1 MTITNFIPAIW
12 SARLL
17 ANLDKKLVYANVVNR
32 DYEGEISGLG
42 DRVKINQIGPI
53 AIKDYLTGDGAAKK
67 LADPEEVTSTQ
78 QELVIDQAKYF
89 NFKVDDIDAAQ
100 ANVGL
105 VDKAMD
111 RASYAIGDVID
122 QHIASFVKD
131 AGVKVGS
138 STTPIDVNIANAYD
152 QLVDLAV
159 ALDENNVT
167 RAGRFAIIPAWYL
180 GMLSK
185 DPRFTKDF
193 KVLENGVIDGADVAG
208 FNLRMSNNVPVTA
221 KKYSI
226 LAGTEQAISY
236 AGQITNIEPY
246 RPEKTFADA
255 VKGLFV
261 YGAKVVEPK
270 ALANFT
276 CQIKAAV

>member
-1 MTITNFIPAIW
+1 MTIKNFIPTIW

-17 ANLDKKLVYANVVNR
+17 ANLDKKLVYGNVVNR

-105 VDKAMD
+105 VDKAMN

-131 AGVKVGS
+131 AGVKVGTS
-138 STTPIDVNIANAYD
+138 STPIDVDIANAYD
-152 QLVDLAV
+152 KLVDLAV

-185 DPRFTKDF
+185 DPRF
-193 KVLENGVIDGADVAG
+193 
-208 FNLRMSNNVPVTA
+208 
-221 KKYSI
+221 
-226 LAGTEQAISY
+226 LAI
-236 AGQITNIEPY
+236 
-246 RPEKTFADA
+246 
-255 VKGLFV
+255 
-261 YGAKVVEPK
+261 
-270 ALANFT
+270 
-276 CQIKAAV
+276 

>member
-1 MTITNFIPAIW
+1 MSIKNFIPTLW
-12 SARLL
+12 SARLQ
-17 ANLDKKLVYANVVNR
+17 ANLDKKLVYADVVNH
-32 DYEGEISGLG
+32 DYEGEIKKLG
-42 DRVKINQIGPI
+42 DKVKINQIGPI
-53 AIKDYLTGDGAAKK
+53 TIKDYLTGDGAPKK

-78 QELVIDQAKYF
+78 QELVIDKAKYF

-100 ANVGL
+100 ANVKL

-131 AGVKVGS
+131 AGIKVGS
-138 STTPIDVNIANAYD
+138 TATPIDVEVANAYD

-159 ALDENNVT
+159 KLDENNVT

-193 KVLENGVIDGADVAG
+193 KVLANGVIDGADVAG
-208 FNLRMSNNVPVTA
+208 FTLRMSNNVPVA
-221 KKYSI
+221 ANKYSI
-226 LAGTEQAISY
+226 MAGIEQAITY
-236 AGQITNIEPY
+236 AGQITEIESY

-261 YGAKVVEPK
+261 YGTKVIEPK
-270 ALANFT
+270 ALVNFT
-276 CQIKAAV
+276 CKVKGA

>member
-1 MTITNFIPAIW
+1 MSIKNFIPTLW

-17 ANLDKKLVYANVVNR
+17 ANLDKKLVYANVVNH
-32 DYEGEISGLG
+32 DYEGEIKNLG
-42 DRVKINQIGPI
+42 DKVKINQIGPI
-53 AIKDYLTGDGAAKK
+53 TIKDYLTGDGAAKK
-67 LADPEEVTSTQ
+67 LADPEEITSTQ

-100 ANVGL
+100 ANIKA

-131 AGVKVGS
+131 AGIKVGS
-138 STTPIDVNIANAYD
+138 TGTPVDIEVANAYD

-159 ALDENNVT
+159 KLDENNVT

-193 KVLENGVIDGADVAG
+193 KVLENGVVDGADVAG
-208 FNLRMSNNVPVTA
+208 FQLRMSNNVPVSA
-221 KKYSI
+221 NKYSVM
-226 LAGTEQAISY
+226 AGTDQAISY
-236 AGQITNIEPY
+236 AGQITKIEPY

-261 YGAKVVEPK
+261 YGTKVIEPK
-270 ALANFT
+270 ALVNFT
-276 CQIKAAV
+276 CQIKAV

>member
-1 MTITNFIPAIW
+1 MTIKNFIPTIW

-17 ANLDKKLVYANVVNR
+17 ANLDKKLVYGNVVNR

-131 AGVKVGS
+131 AGVKVGTS
-138 STTPIDVNIANAYD
+138 STPIDVDIANAYD

-276 CQIKAAV
+276 CQIKATV

>member
-1 MTITNFIPAIW
+1 MTIKNFIPTIW

-17 ANLDKKLVYANVVNR
+17 ANLDKKLVYGNVVNR

-138 STTPIDVNIANAYD
+138 STTPIDVDIANAYD

-276 CQIKAAV
+276 CQIKATV